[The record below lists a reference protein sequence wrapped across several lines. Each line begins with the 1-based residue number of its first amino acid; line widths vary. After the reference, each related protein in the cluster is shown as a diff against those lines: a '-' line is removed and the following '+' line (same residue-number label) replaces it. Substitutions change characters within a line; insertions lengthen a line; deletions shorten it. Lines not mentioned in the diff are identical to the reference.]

1 MSEIIHEIP
10 ESEKTPVTLVTG
22 FLGSG
27 KTTLINYILK
37 EQTDWKICVV
47 ENEFGEVA
55 IDGDLVEE
63 NVAAKEDIITMDNGC
78 VCCSVRGDLVRTFG
92 TLVHRRKD
100 FQAII
105 IETTGLA
112 DPAPIVF
119 TFNSNSL
126 IQDNFRIDSVVCL
139 VDAKHVG
146 IHLDEVKPDGD
157 VNEAESQLAFADRIV
172 LNKIDLVDNDELQEI
187 KDRIKTINTFATMV
201 TSERSR
207 VPLDQ
212 ILGLNT
218 FSLSKLEEIDP
229 TFMEPD
235 EETIEDHSHAVA
247 HVHDENCG
255 HTDDGHGHDHGHDS
269 GHDHGGHHGHDDHGH
284 GAHGHGHDD
293 HGHTAH
299 DHGHDDH
306 GHTSHDHGHEKKK
319 AKKKKHNLSLV
330 SSVGFTVKGDLDV
343 TKFNNFMSAMLNERA
358 KDLYRTKG
366 ILAFADQG
374 DTRFV
379 FQGVHEQIN
388 FGPADTPWKEG
399 EERLSKLVF
408 IGKNLGYEDL
418 KKNILEC
425 CVDPSNSVIQMH
437 KRA

>member
-1 MSEIIHEIP
+1 
-10 ESEKTPVTLVTG
+10 
-22 FLGSG
+22 
-27 KTTLINYILK
+27 
-37 EQTDWKICVV
+37 
-47 ENEFGEVA
+47 
-55 IDGDLVEE
+55 
-63 NVAAKEDIITMDNGC
+63 MDNGC

-92 TLVHRRKD
+92 TLVHKRKD

-146 IHLDEVKPDGD
+146 LHLDEVKPDGD

-172 LNKIDLVDNDELQEI
+172 LNKIDLVDPDELQEI
-187 KDRIKTINTFATMV
+187 KDRIKTINTFATIIM
-201 TSERSR
+201 SERSR

-212 ILGLNT
+212 ILALNT
-218 FSLSKLEEIDP
+218 FSLAKLEEIDP
-229 TFMEPD
+229 TFMEPE

-255 HTDDGHGHDHGHDS
+255 HTDDSHGHGHDHGHS
-269 GHDHGGHHGHDDHGH
+269 S
-284 GAHGHGHDD
+284 HGHGHDD
-293 HGHTAH
+293 HGHSSH
-299 DHGHDDH
+299 GHGHDDH
-306 GHTSHDHGHEKKK
+306 GHSSHGHGHDDHGHSSHVHDHSQGNEKKR
-319 AKKKKHNLSLV
+319 AKKKRHNLSLV
-330 SSVGFTVKGDLDV
+330 SSVGYTIKGNLDV
-343 TKFNNFMSAMLNERA
+343 GKFNSFMSTMLSERA

-366 ILAFADQG
+366 ILSFADQG
-374 DTRFV
+374 DTKFV

-388 FGPADTPWKEG
+388 FGPADCPWKEG

-408 IGKNLGYEDL
+408 IGKNLDYEEM
-418 KKNILEC
+418 KKNLLDC
-425 CVDPSNSVIQMH
+425 CVDPPNSIIQIH

>member
-1 MSEIIHEIP
+1 MSDIIKEVA
-10 ESEKTPVTLVTG
+10 EAEKTPVTLVTG

-55 IDGDLVEE
+55 IDGELVEE

-146 IHLDEVKPDGD
+146 LHLDEIKPDGD
-157 VNEAESQLAFADRIV
+157 VNEAEAQLAFADRIV
-172 LNKIDLVDNDELQEI
+172 LNKIDLVDRDEETEI
-187 KDRIKTINTFATMV
+187 KERIMTINTFATMIR
-201 TSERSR
+201 SERSR

-218 FSLSKLEEIDP
+218 FSLAKLEEIDP
-229 TFMEPD
+229 TFMDPE

-247 HVHDENCG
+247 HVHDESCG
-255 HTDDGHGHDHGHDS
+255 HTDGGHEHGHGHSDGHDHGHHSSDH
-269 GHDHGGHHGHDDHGH
+269 GHDHHGHHDHGDDHGH
-284 GAHGHGHDD
+284 SSHEHGHDSAHGHEH
-293 HGHTAH
+293 
-299 DHGHDDH
+299 
-306 GHTSHDHGHEKKK
+306 KK
-319 AKKKKHNLSLV
+319 AKKKRHNLSLV
-330 SSVGFTVKGDLDV
+330 SSVGYTVKGNLDV
-343 TKFNNFMSAMLNERA
+343 SKFNSFMSALLSERA

-374 DTRFV
+374 DTKFV

-388 FGPADTPWKEG
+388 FGPADKPWKEG
-399 EERLSKLVF
+399 EERVSKLVF
-408 IGKNLGYEDL
+408 IGKNLEYDEL

-425 CVDPSNSVIQMH
+425 CVDPPNSIIQTH
-437 KRA
+437 KRN